1 MIVGLVGKPNVG
13 KSTFFSAA
21 TLISVPIENRPF
33 TTIQPN
39 HGIGYVRVPCVCTE
53 LGVED
58 DPSNSLCIGGV
69 RLIPV
74 ELIDCAG
81 LVPDSWRGKGLGN
94 YFLDEIRRAN
104 ALIHVIDA
112 AGATDQEGKQCQP
125 GMNDPQDDVKF
136 LEHEI
141 TMWLVQVI
149 QKNWKRMCQRVE
161 TTTVR
166 LLDLL
171 SDKLSGL
178 AITKSHL
185 TETSNKLNMEVN
197 TPSKWNDDDFIRFA
211 YELQKTA
218 KPIIIAANKMDIP
231 LSDINIKRLQVDNRC
246 VYPCSA
252 EAELILRRAAQKTLI
267 TYNPGDRDFEI
278 IASQVLTPEQKRAL
292 YTIRKKVLMKW
303 GTTGIQDVINAAFL
317 DVLQMI
323 AVYPV
328 ENIEMFSDHNGHV
341 LPDVYLLP
349 HGTTAKQLAYKIHSD
364 LGAGFL
370 YALDARTKRRLGEGY
385 TLKNCDIIKI
395 VSTKGL
401 K

>member
-1 MIVGLVGKPNVG
+1 M
-13 KSTFFSAA
+13 
-21 TLISVPIENRPF
+21 
-33 TTIQPN
+33 
-39 HGIGYVRVPCVCTE
+39 
-53 LGVED
+53 
-58 DPSNSLCIGGV
+58 

-94 YFLDEIRRAN
+94 FFLDEIRRAN
-104 ALIHVIDA
+104 ALIHIIDA
-112 AGATDQEGKQCQP
+112 AGATDEEGKQCQP

-141 TMWLVQVI
+141 TMWLVQII

-185 TETSNKLNMEVN
+185 TETLNKLNMEVN
-197 TPSKWNDDDFIRFA
+197 TPSKWNDDDFVRFA

-218 KPIIIAANKMDIP
+218 KPIIIAANKIDIP
-231 LSDINIKRLQVDNRC
+231 FSEINIKRLLIDNPC

-278 IASQVLTPEQKRAL
+278 VASQELTPEQKRAL

-303 GTTGIQDVINAAFL
+303 GATGIQDVINAAFL

-349 HGTTAKQLAYKIHSD
+349 RGTTAKQLADKIHSD
-364 LGAGFL
+364 LAAGFL
-370 YALDARTKRRLGEGY
+370 YAIDARSKRRLGEGY
-385 TLKNCDIIKI
+385 ILKNCDIIKI